1 VIEVLFVAASTAVLA
16 VYMYIALLKR
26 GKPSAKLVPLLL
38 IPVLY
43 IITSTAF
50 THSIYLVPR
59 YVASYNTTTTLLV
72 PRATT
77 VTEPLDNTVATAVR
91 TVTEA
96 VVAVGTVYTTIYTT
110 NPLASHLQAVSDMFA
125 VLMLL
130 TLVSVL
136 ITWLV
141 RWFRW

>member
-1 VIEVLFVAASTAVLA
+1 MIEVLFIAASIAVLA
-16 VYMYIALLKR
+16 VYMYIALLKKS
-26 GKPSAKLVPLLL
+26 KPSTKLVPLLL
-38 IPVLY
+38 IPILY
-43 IITSTAF
+43 IIISTAF
-50 THSIYLVPR
+50 THSIYLVPH

-72 PRATT
+72 PRTTT
-77 VTEPLDNTVATAVR
+77 VTETLDNTVATAVR
-91 TVTEA
+91 TVTET

-110 NPLASHLQAVSDMFA
+110 NPLANHIQTVSDMFA
-125 VLMLL
+125 ILMLL